1 MAYRPSPTI
10 SSPGHSCLT
19 DYATALRAGDD
30 LTPKT
35 IANYLSDLRQFIG
48 WCEQTWQEGIEA
60 SSAFTPAAVT
70 TPTLTQYRAFL
81 QTVRQLRPATINR
94 SLISLKRYFQW
105 AVQEGLMARDPAR
118 AVKLLPETPRPPRH
132 LSDREEEALLAALD
146 DAPLCDRTMVI
157 LLLHTGLRAQELCN
171 LQRQHVKLGKRSGV
185 LQIYGKRN
193 KYREVSL
200 NATARSALTAYLST
214 LPVAMS
220 YLFPSERTGGALTV
234 RGLEYR
240 FSTHVRKAGLDNVRL
255 HDLRHRFG
263 YRMAATVPIHRL
275 AQIMGHDSL
284 DTTLLYIQGT
294 PQDLQQA
301 VETIAWQ

>member
-10 SSPGHSCLT
+10 SSPGHSCPT

-48 WCEQTWQEGIEA
+48 WCELTWQEGIEA
-60 SSAFTPAAVT
+60 PSAFTPAAVT

-105 AVQEGLMARDPAR
+105 AVQAGLMMRNPAR
-118 AVKLLPETPRPPRH
+118 VVKLLPETPRPPRH

-193 KYREVSL
+193 KYREVPL
-200 NATARSALTAYLST
+200 NATACSALTAYLPT
-214 LPVAMS
+214 LLVAMS

-240 FSTHVRKAGLDNVRL
+240 FSTYVRKAGLDNVRL

-275 AQIMGHDSL
+275 AQIMDHDSL